1 MANDITVFYSKN
13 TDDWKTP
20 SILYKHFMD
29 HGFIDVAPFQTTED
43 YLLKEFHNSKL
54 YCNPPY
60 SKNKQFIE
68 WLYKQVENNCDV
80 WLLIPSRTDTRYFQK
95 MLTDGCYFYFIKG
108 RLKYNDGSMGA
119 PFPSVL
125 IKLNTHT
132 HQYDNGTIDE
142 FIERIKI

>member
-20 SILYKHFMD
+20 SVLYNHFME
-29 HGFIDVAPFQTTED
+29 HGYIDVCPFQSKED
-43 YLLKEFHNSKL
+43 YLLKEFHNQKL

-60 SKNKQFIE
+60 SKNKYFVE
-68 WLYKQVENNCDV
+68 WLYKQVENGCNV
-80 WLLIPSRTDTRYFQK
+80 WMLIPSRTDTKYFQK
-95 MLTDGCYFYFIKG
+95 MMNDGCLFFFIKG
-108 RLKYNDGSMGA
+108 RLRYNDGNMGA

-125 IKLNTHT
+125 INLNTHT
-132 HQYDNGTIDE
+132 HRYENGTIDE